1 MNQITIEKITYQ
13 GWQDSFRVSNGLIE
27 FVVTSR
33 VGPRILSL
41 SFQGG
46 RNLFHVYPETAG
58 QVGGET
64 WNIFGGHRL
73 WHSPEEKVRTYE
85 TDNCAVEVE
94 EMTNGLFLGQ
104 QVEPLSRVRKM
115 IEISMQPSRAQVH
128 VVHRLKNQGVW
139 PVEMAAWALSV
150 MEPGGFAILPLPMR
164 FHPDY
169 LLPNRSLTLWPYTD
183 LRDDRLLL
191 GKDFVLMRQLEGLD
205 PSKIG
210 LLSDEDWA
218 AYYLKPYLFV
228 KRFSFVPGGRYPD
241 FGCSVEAYTNTDMLE
256 LETLSTLQVVAPGS
270 ELVHEERWDL
280 YDNVDLDFTEES
292 VRAVVL
298 PLVR

>member
-1 MNQITIEKITYQ
+1 MIQTMIEKTAYQ
-13 GWQDSFRVSNGLIE
+13 GWQDCYRVSNGLIE
-27 FVVTSR
+27 FIATSQ
-33 VGPRILSL
+33 VGPRIVSL

-64 WNIFGGHRL
+64 WKPFGGHRL

-85 TDNCAVEVE
+85 PDNCPIELE
-94 EMTNGLFLGQ
+94 EITDGLFLGQ
-104 QVEPLSRVRKM
+104 QVEPRSRIRKM
-115 IEISMQPSRAQVH
+115 IEISLQPSRAQVH
-128 VVHRLKNQGVW
+128 VVHRLKNEGVW
-139 PVEMAAWALSV
+139 SVEMAAWALSV
-150 MEPGGFAILPLPMR
+150 MERGGFTILPLPAR

-191 GKDFVLMRQLEGLD
+191 GKDFVLMRQLEGRD
-205 PSKIG
+205 PCKIG

-228 KRFSFVPGGRYPD
+228 KRFSFVLGGRYPD
-241 FGCSVEAYTNTDMLE
+241 FDSSVEAYTNPDMLE
-256 LETLSTLQVVAPGS
+256 LATLSPLQIVTPGS

-280 YDNVDLDFTEES
+280 YDNVELDFSEES

-298 PLVR
+298 PMVR

>member
-1 MNQITIEKITYQ
+1 MIQTTIEKITYQ
-13 GWQDSFRVSNGLIE
+13 GWQDCYRVSNGLVE
-27 FVVTSR
+27 FVATSQ
-33 VGPRILSL
+33 VGPRIIGL

-46 RNLFHVYPETAG
+46 RNLLHVYPETAG
-58 QVGGET
+58 KVGGET

-85 TDNCAVEVE
+85 TDNRPVEVE
-94 EMTNGLFLGQ
+94 EISNGLFLGQ
-104 QVEPLSRVRKM
+104 QVEPLSGIRKM
-115 IEISMQPSRAQVH
+115 IEISMPPSRTQVH

-150 MEPGGFAILPLPMR
+150 MEQGGFAIVPLPTR

-191 GKDFVLMRQLEGLD
+191 GKDFVLLRQLEGRD
-205 PSKIG
+205 PCKIG
-210 LLSDEDWA
+210 ALSNEDWT

-228 KRFSFVPGGRYPD
+228 KRFSFVSKGRYPD
-241 FGCSVEAYTNTDMLE
+241 FDSSVEAYTNTDMLE
-256 LETLSTLQVVAPGS
+256 LETLSPLQVVTPGS

-280 YDNVDLDFTEES
+280 YDNVELDFTEES